1 MSVGLPLTIPNA
13 FARNARWFAGGEAV
27 VDSATRLTYAE
38 LDRQSRRAAAL
49 FAALGAEP
57 GKPLALLSPPSAIYL
72 VAWLG
77 AIRFGA
83 VPMALH
89 TRESAPT
96 LAAICR
102 KMEPSILVYDASM
115 AALAAGVLAHYPAL
129 RACIESRSALPPQAA
144 GSLRRAASIPADLED
159 APPDLRLAAP
169 AEDDPAVIVLSSGT
183 TSIPKGVVHTHRG
196 LIENARTNLY
206 MYQGILP
213 GDRSL
218 VPLSTAFIGCY
229 NGWFPFLNA
238 GACTIF
244 MEHFDIDEVPRR
256 VSSERATH
264 VFLTPTLWRR
274 ILNGGDA
281 AQTFRSVR
289 LIGFAAEPMDATT
302 LRRLRQDVSP
312 NVVQIYGSTETGAAA
327 TYITAEEMA
336 GDRLVSV
343 GRPLVNGDLRI
354 VVPGGT
360 SHQEVAPGE
369 VGEILISSPSLA
381 AGIWRDAEASAASF
395 VSDGERRWW
404 RSRDLG
410 RIDADGYLYLE
421 GRRDDMIIS
430 GGINIMPARVED
442 VLLAHPDVAECAV
455 VGVPHQEW
463 GEEVQA
469 FIVSRDSRLDAAA
482 MERHVRNSDLSSYQ
496 RPRVY
501 HFVAELPR
509 TSTNKVLRRAL
520 REAAVRAPAAEAGLE
535 TITSQSTGR
544 K

>member
-1 MSVGLPLTIPNA
+1 MSVGLPLTIPNS
-13 FARNARWFAGGEAV
+13 FARNARWCASAEAV

-38 LDRQSRRAAAL
+38 LDALSLRAAGL

-57 GKPLALLSPPSAIYL
+57 GKPLALLCVPSAIYM

-77 AIRFGA
+77 AIRMGA
-83 VPMALH
+83 LPVALH
-89 TRESAPT
+89 TRESAST

-102 KMEPSILVYDASM
+102 KMEASFLVYDASM
-115 AALAAGVLAHYPAL
+115 EALAGGIAAHTDL
-129 RACIESRSALPPQAA
+129 RALVEACSALPPKRSGAA
-144 GSLRRAASIPADLED
+144 RPAASIPADLRSTS
-159 APPDLRLAAP
+159 PDLRLASP
-169 AEDDPAVIVLSSGT
+169 AENDPALIVLSSGT
-183 TSIPKGVVHTHRG
+183 TSIPKGVIHTHRG
-196 LIENARTNLY
+196 FIENARTNLY

-213 GDRSL
+213 RDRSL
-218 VPLSTAFIGCY
+218 VPLSTAFVGCY

-244 MEHFDIDEVPRR
+244 MEHFDIDELARR
-256 VSSERATH
+256 ASTERATH

-274 ILNGGDA
+274 ILNAEDA
-281 AQTFRSVR
+281 DANFHSVR

-302 LRRLRQDVSP
+302 LRRLRERISRD
-312 NVVQIYGSTETGAAA
+312 VVQIYGSTEMGAAA
-327 TYITAEEMA
+327 TCITGDEMV

-343 GRPLVNGDLRI
+343 GRPLVNGDLRV
-354 VVPGGT
+354 VVPGGGPNE
-360 SHQEVAPGE
+360 EVAPGE
-369 VGEILISSPSLA
+369 VGEVLISSPSLA
-381 AGIWRDAEASAASF
+381 AGIWRDPEATAGSF
-395 VSDGERRWW
+395 ITDGDRRWW

-410 RIDADGYLYLE
+410 RLDADGYLYLE

-442 VLLAHPDVAECAV
+442 ILLAHPGIAECAV
-455 VGVPHQEW
+455 VGVPHSEW

-469 FIVSRDSRLDAAA
+469 FIVRRDLNLDTQSI
-482 MERHVRNSDLSSYQ
+482 ERHVRASDLSPYQ

-509 TSTNKVLRRAL
+509 TSTNKVLRRVLREQAL
-520 REAAVRAPAAEAGLE
+520 RKPQPDADAE
-535 TITSQSTGR
+535 TITTQATGR